1 MEGKGV
7 GLQRNKLKGILK
19 VKKNNIFLDQDPPVK
34 GGSEIGGGGVG
45 VKFIDGF
52 KKRKNLTLKN
62 HLGRKAKTFVEAS
75 CSVNSFFFSNHDPLG
90 KNEATM
96 KG

>member
-34 GGSEIGGGGVG
+34 GGSEIWGGGVG

-52 KKRKNLTLKN
+52 KKRKILLSKIIWVEKLKLLWKL
-62 HLGRKAKTFVEAS
+62 HV
-75 CSVNSFFFSNHDPLG
+75 V
-90 KNEATM
+90 
-96 KG
+96 

>member
-1 MEGKGV
+1 M

-34 GGSEIGGGGVG
+34 GGSEIGGGVG

-52 KKRKNLTLKN
+52 KKRKILLSKIIWVEKLKLLWKL
-62 HLGRKAKTFVEAS
+62 HV
-75 CSVNSFFFSNHDPLG
+75 V
-90 KNEATM
+90 
-96 KG
+96 

>member
-19 VKKNNIFLDQDPPVK
+19 VKKKQHFFRSRSPGEGWVRNWGV
-34 GGSEIGGGGVG
+34 GVG

-52 KKRKNLTLKN
+52 KKRKILLSKIIWVEKLKLLWKL
-62 HLGRKAKTFVEAS
+62 HV
-75 CSVNSFFFSNHDPLG
+75 V
-90 KNEATM
+90 
-96 KG
+96 

>member
-34 GGSEIGGGGVG
+34 GGSEIGGEGWG
-45 VKFIDGF
+45 
-52 KKRKNLTLKN
+52 
-62 HLGRKAKTFVEAS
+62 
-75 CSVNSFFFSNHDPLG
+75 
-90 KNEATM
+90 
-96 KG
+96 

>member
-19 VKKNNIFLDQDPPVK
+19 VKKNNIFLYQDPPVK

-52 KKRKNLTLKN
+52 KKRKILLSKIIWVEKLKLLWKL
-62 HLGRKAKTFVEAS
+62 HV
-75 CSVNSFFFSNHDPLG
+75 V
-90 KNEATM
+90 
-96 KG
+96 